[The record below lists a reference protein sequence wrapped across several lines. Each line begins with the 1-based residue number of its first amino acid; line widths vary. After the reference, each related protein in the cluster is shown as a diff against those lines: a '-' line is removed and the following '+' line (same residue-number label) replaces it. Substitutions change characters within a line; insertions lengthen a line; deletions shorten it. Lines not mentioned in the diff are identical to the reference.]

1 MFGTGTVTVT
11 VNGQATDVTITSGQN
26 SLAGIAAAVNAAGAG
41 VYAAVVQVDGGWRLL
56 LTSRTSGAAG
66 AIAVDTGGLA
76 GGTEILSFPNE

>member
-56 LTSRTSGAAG
+56 PAYPDRTLCALHPYSPEGEVALG
-66 AIAVDTGGLA
+66 VHLQ
-76 GGTEILSFPNE
+76 